1 MKTFKQFYEEIGAGV
16 VSGGASNTS
25 PIANVTGSMVQT
37 DLPVIRPNKKK
48 KPPIVRR
55 KQPI

>member
-37 DLPVIRPNKKK
+37 DLPVINPKKK